1 MQSPWH
7 RICMTYQIGCLAKN
21 GVALVADSN
30 EPGDLAFR
38 KRHDLAVT
46 DPLTPIWNSYLSM
59 L

>member
-1 MQSPWH
+1 
-7 RICMTYQIGCLAKN
+7 MTYQIGCLAKN